1 MEGETNRHRD
11 PNTHLEQDICIHIF
25 TVSSA
30 MVGVC
35 LTVIGLIRVVITLG
49 RADTLADD
57 LLAGDALLFLISCL
71 LSYWA
76 LRSRSLRRM
85 HRLEKI
91 ADGIFIL
98 AMIGMVIICALITY
112 TISVPASTRRWLKQ
126 LFEDPQPIPA
136 GLTLFRPSHPERRLG
151 QLRINLSPALVVGH
165 RYLHL
170 LVRGVTAAVGA
181 GDSNCI
187 DASVAAAL
195 PLGSK

>member
-1 MEGETNRHRD
+1 MKEEPQRQGNQDQR
-11 PNTHLEQDICIHIF
+11 LEQDISIHIF

-35 LTVIGLIRVVITLG
+35 LTVIGLIRVVITLR

-112 TISVPASTRRWLKQ
+112 SISVPSR
-126 LFEDPQPIPA
+126 
-136 GLTLFRPSHPERRLG
+136 S
-151 QLRINLSPALVVGH
+151 
-165 RYLHL
+165 
-170 LVRGVTAAVGA
+170 GA
-181 GDSNCI
+181 G
-187 DASVAAAL
+187 
-195 PLGSK
+195 

>member
-1 MEGETNRHRD
+1 MEGETKRHD
-11 PNTHLEQDICIHIF
+11 EANTHLEQDISIHIF

-76 LRSRSLRRM
+76 LRSRSVRRM
-85 HRLEKI
+85 HSLERI

-112 TISVPASTRRWLKQ
+112 TISVPPRS
-126 LFEDPQPIPA
+126 
-136 GLTLFRPSHPERRLG
+136 
-151 QLRINLSPALVVGH
+151 
-165 RYLHL
+165 
-170 LVRGVTAAVGA
+170 GA
-181 GDSNCI
+181 G
-187 DASVAAAL
+187 
-195 PLGSK
+195 

>member
-11 PNTHLEQDICIHIF
+11 SSTHLEQDICIHIF

-98 AMIGMVIICALITY
+98 AMIGMVIVCALITY
-112 TISVPASTRRWLKQ
+112 TISVPA
-126 LFEDPQPIPA
+126 
-136 GLTLFRPSHPERRLG
+136 RP
-151 QLRINLSPALVVGH
+151 
-165 RYLHL
+165 
-170 LVRGVTAAVGA
+170 GA
-181 GDSNCI
+181 G
-187 DASVAAAL
+187 
-195 PLGSK
+195 

>member
-1 MEGETNRHRD
+1 MEGETNRHADRD
-11 PNTHLEQDICIHIF
+11 TNLEQDISIHIF

-76 LRSRSLRRM
+76 LRTRSLRRM

-112 TISVPASTRRWLKQ
+112 TISVP
-126 LFEDPQPIPA
+126 P
-136 GLTLFRPSHPERRLG
+136 RP
-151 QLRINLSPALVVGH
+151 
-165 RYLHL
+165 
-170 LVRGVTAAVGA
+170 GA
-181 GDSNCI
+181 G
-187 DASVAAAL
+187 
-195 PLGSK
+195 

>member
-1 MEGETNRHRD
+1 MVAMQGETDGKRD

-57 LLAGDALLFLISCL
+57 FLAADALLFLISCL

-76 LRSRSLRRM
+76 LRSRSVRRM

-112 TISVPASTRRWLKQ
+112 TISAPA
-126 LFEDPQPIPA
+126 
-136 GLTLFRPSHPERRLG
+136 RP
-151 QLRINLSPALVVGH
+151 
-165 RYLHL
+165 
-170 LVRGVTAAVGA
+170 GA
-181 GDSNCI
+181 G
-187 DASVAAAL
+187 
-195 PLGSK
+195 

>member
-1 MEGETNRHRD
+1 MERETNGQRD
-11 PNTHLEQDICIHIF
+11 PNTHLEHDICIHIF

-91 ADGIFIL
+91 ADGIFIV

-112 TISVPASTRRWLKQ
+112 SIS
-126 LFEDPQPIPA
+126 IPA
-136 GLTLFRPSHPERRLG
+136 RS
-151 QLRINLSPALVVGH
+151 S
-165 RYLHL
+165 
-170 LVRGVTAAVGA
+170 A
-181 GDSNCI
+181 G
-187 DASVAAAL
+187 
-195 PLGSK
+195 

>member
-11 PNTHLEQDICIHIF
+11 PDTNLEQDICIHIF

-112 TISVPASTRRWLKQ
+112 TISVPA
-126 LFEDPQPIPA
+126 
-136 GLTLFRPSHPERRLG
+136 RP
-151 QLRINLSPALVVGH
+151 
-165 RYLHL
+165 
-170 LVRGVTAAVGA
+170 GA
-181 GDSNCI
+181 G
-187 DASVAAAL
+187 
-195 PLGSK
+195 

>member
-11 PNTHLEQDICIHIF
+11 SSTHLEQDICIHIF

-49 RADTLADD
+49 SADTLADD

-98 AMIGMVIICALITY
+98 AMIGMVIVCALITY
-112 TISVPASTRRWLKQ
+112 TISVPA
-126 LFEDPQPIPA
+126 
-136 GLTLFRPSHPERRLG
+136 RP
-151 QLRINLSPALVVGH
+151 
-165 RYLHL
+165 
-170 LVRGVTAAVGA
+170 GA
-181 GDSNCI
+181 G
-187 DASVAAAL
+187 
-195 PLGSK
+195 